1 MGFLM
6 PKVKTPPMPKA
17 PTSTL
22 DTAVVA
28 PPEDTSSGYKS
39 LTSTT
44 PTGLARKAFVTKK
57 TLLGGVR

>member
-1 MGFLM
+1 MGILM
-6 PKVKTPPMPKA
+6 PKIKTPPLPKT

-22 DTAVVA
+22 DTAVVGA
-28 PPEDTSSGYKS
+28 PEDAITGYKS

-57 TLLGGVR
+57 TLLGGIR